1 MNQLTHG
8 KKDDYITNSMPKKK
22 KNKSYEIVIEKE
34 NDVNKVLAYKH
45 LECVLKVFV
54 LKVSGRFQNTLI
66 KRCKTIH
73 TTFHKL

>member
-1 MNQLTHG
+1 
-8 KKDDYITNSMPKKK
+8 MPKKK
-22 KNKSYEIVIEKE
+22 KSYEIVIEKE

-54 LKVSGRFQNTLI
+54 LKVFGRFQNTLII

>member
-1 MNQLTHG
+1 MIILLT
-8 KKDDYITNSMPKKK
+8 TCQKKK
-22 KNKSYEIVIEKE
+22 KPYEIVIEKE

-66 KRCKTIH
+66 IKRCKTIY